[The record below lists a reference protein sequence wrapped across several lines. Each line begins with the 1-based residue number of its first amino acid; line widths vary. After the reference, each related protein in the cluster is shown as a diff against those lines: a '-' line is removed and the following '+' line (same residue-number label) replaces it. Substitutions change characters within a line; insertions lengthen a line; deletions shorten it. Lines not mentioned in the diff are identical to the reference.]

1 MYLADIFTVMANLTG
16 HPALSVPSGT
26 VPREGKELPVGMQFT
41 AAHGNEAQ
49 LFAVGKA
56 LTKEGY

>member
-1 MYLADIFTVMANLTG
+1 MANLTG